1 MSYRFHI
8 LTIYKNSGS
17 QKRGFGVLG
26 IQLSFFCTYTKE
38 IRHLHKEYR

>member
-26 IQLSFFCTYTKE
+26 IQLSYFMHTYKRDSPFT
-38 IRHLHKEYR
+38 